1 MSGEDQDRIR
11 VLVVDDRPIFRHG
24 AQSMLSAAGG
34 FDLVGEASNGR
45 EAVEMAL
52 AHRPDVILMDVEMP
66 EMDGVEA
73 TERIVAELEDV
84 AVLALT
90 VSEDHDDVV
99 RMVAAGACG
108 YLLKEAGPGE
118 LTGAVR
124 AAAQGRVTLDARM
137 GRAVL
142 QRLGRDASRS
152 LARVEI
158 AEALTPR
165 ETQILRLLATG
176 AANKEI
182 AAEIGTSEATVKV
195 HLKSLYA
202 KLGVGSRSAAA
213 AIAVAAG
220 V

>member
-1 MSGEDQDRIR
+1 
-11 VLVVDDRPIFRHG
+11 
-24 AQSMLSAAGG
+24 
-34 FDLVGEASNGR
+34 
-45 EAVEMAL
+45 
-52 AHRPDVILMDVEMP
+52 
-66 EMDGVEA
+66 
-73 TERIVAELEDV
+73 
-84 AVLALT
+84 
-90 VSEDHDDVV
+90 
-99 RMVAAGACG
+99 
-108 YLLKEAGPGE
+108 
-118 LTGAVR
+118 
-124 AAAQGRVTLDARM
+124 M